1 MIPLGT
7 KKDPSHPANRSQLG
21 ISEILP
27 LGYLY
32 LLILGILAE
41 SVYYGLLGVN
51 FLSYASI
58 LDVLLGPIA
67 ILTDNLLLLGL
78 LVVVAVVFYF
88 VMKKTSQKLQK
99 TNPEKVSL
107 GLTASWLFVM
117 SIMILSAFVGYGLG
131 GGMKERER
139 IKEDNIEHNIT
150 LHFMNGESKDVR
162 KLGNTGAFLF
172 YIEKGQKHI
181 HVAPIANNIKEIELK

>member
-1 MIPLGT
+1 MIPLAP
-7 KKDPSHPANRSQLG
+7 KKENKENPNQLG

-32 LLILGILAE
+32 LLVLGILAE
-41 SVYYGLLGVN
+41 SVYYGLLGIN

-67 ILTDNLLLLGL
+67 ILTDNLILLGL
-78 LVVVAVVFYF
+78 LLAVGTIFYF
-88 VMKKTSQKLQK
+88 LMKRTSQKLQK

-107 GLTASWLFVM
+107 SLTASWLFVM

-131 GGMKERER
+131 GGLKMR
-139 IKEDNIEHNIT
+139 DNIANNDIKHNIT
-150 LHFMNGESKDVR
+150 LHFLDGEKRDVC
-162 KLGNTGAFLF
+162 KLGNTGTFLF
-172 YIEKGQKHI
+172 YIEKDQKNI
-181 HVAPIANNIKEIELK
+181 RIAPIANNIKEIEYK